1 MELIRI
7 SDSKLKVMLTEE
19 DMIYYA
25 LDCETMDY
33 DNTETRRA
41 FWQILDEAKR
51 KTGFDAAAERVFVQV
66 YPSKKGGCEM
76 FVTKVRALREGR
88 LVKDKQLSTMRKR
101 ESIYAFEDL
110 DTVFCMCERLK
121 ALGYSEKSAA
131 YADYGK
137 GMFYLIVE
145 ERSSDSV
152 LSCNALGE
160 YGFLSEYGRRKN
172 GSLAYS
178 YIKEHCTCLD
188 KDNAVHSLSLLT

>member
-41 FWQILDEAKR
+41 FWQILDEAKK
-51 KTGFDAAAERVFVQV
+51 KTGFDAASERVFVQV

-76 FVTKVRALREGR
+76 FVTKVGELCEGKLMEEKR
-88 LVKDKQLSTMRKR
+88 LSTMRKR
-101 ESIYAFEDL
+101 ENIYLFETMETL
-110 DTVFCMCERLK
+110 FLMCEKLK
-121 ALGYSEKSAA
+121 ALGYRDKSAA
-131 YADYGK
+131 YADYDRSL
-137 GMFYLIVE
+137 FYLAVE

-152 LSCNALGE
+152 LSSNAIGE

-172 GSLAYS
+172 GNLAYA
-178 YIKEHCTCLD
+178 YIKEHCVCLD
-188 KDNAVHSLSLLT
+188 KENAVYSLSVLT